1 MKPDLR
7 IHIVKVESLGWQ
19 QSRGLVGNGW
29 RGEMKVSIGEH
40 VSTGKASNFEPALH
54 GQVLADEPTGG
65 GVVLKGELSCE
76 VLPEGYLPLVRRVC
90 ERFRSCGEPLEELI
104 QVGLIGLTKV
114 IDQYDPSRSGNF
126 TAFAVRAIVGEIQ
139 KYFRDQGWAAKV
151 PKKWEGQK
159 LAVERELGTLV
170 QMLGRAPTIPEIAE
184 ATGLSQEEV
193 LETF

>member
-1 MKPDLR
+1 M
-7 IHIVKVESLGWQ
+7 GWQ
-19 QSRGLVGNGW
+19 QPWGLAGNDC

-40 VSTGKASNFEPALH
+40 VTTGKASTFEPALH
-54 GQVLADEPTGG
+54 GQVPADEPTGG
-65 GVVLKGELSCE
+65 GVVLKVELSCQ
-76 VLPEGYLPLVRRVC
+76 VMPEGYLPLVRRVC

-114 IDQYDPSRSGNF
+114 IDQYDPSLSGNF
-126 TAFAVRAIVGEIQ
+126 TGFAVRAIVGEIQ

-159 LAVERELGTLV
+159 LAVERELGALIL
-170 QMLGRAPTIPEIAE
+170 MLGRAPTIPEIAE

-193 LETF
+193 LQTL

>member
-1 MKPDLR
+1 
-7 IHIVKVESLGWQ
+7 
-19 QSRGLVGNGW
+19 
-29 RGEMKVSIGEH
+29 MKVSVADE
-40 VSTGKASNFEPALH
+40 STGE
-54 GQVLADEPTGG
+54 
-65 GVVLKGELSCE
+65 GVVLKRELACE

-90 ERFRSCGEPLEELI
+90 ERFANCGEPLEELI
-104 QVGLIGLTKV
+104 NVGLIGLTKV

-151 PKKWEGQK
+151 PKILEGQK

-170 QMLGRAPTIPEIAE
+170 PMLGRAPTIPEIAE

-193 LETF
+193 LQTLESDACFRTLSVEAISSSVATRPALKRHPRL